1 MTMNYDKLD
10 RETILYITQL
20 EEEVRQLTF
29 ITNLNTKEISSLQKE
44 NQHLLKEYTDEA
56 DKEKKEKFAFVNPN
70 EYKNDEKE
78 S

>member
-1 MTMNYDKLD
+1 MNYDKLD

-44 NQHLLKEYTDEA
+44 NQHLLKEIR
-56 DKEKKEKFAFVNPN
+56 KF
-70 EYKNDEKE
+70 KNLLWWSQEDV
-78 S
+78 

>member
-20 EEEVRQLTF
+20 EEEVKQLTF

-44 NQHLLKEYTDEA
+44 NQHLLKETR
-56 DKEKKEKFAFVNPN
+56 KL
-70 EYKNDEKE
+70 KNLLWWSQEDV
-78 S
+78 